1 MAALK
6 EEQCYGLSCGRVSN
20 GSNVS
25 VFHVKLT
32 DSALRALEDFQSSKS
47 SVVSIFQKWF
57 TEGTL
62 VNRRQGHG
70 RPRLIEAREER
81 RLTRVSRTNRRVSV
95 SQIAEDVN
103 AGSGRKVSQYT
114 VHRRVRADFLDHE
127 WINLL
132 RKTGGT
138 HGLRVSENTR
148 QNRYT
153 ERNHVSTDFLI
164 ETRKDKIRISTTLR
178 SFGSHSARANAENG
192 DRRLEVSHG
201 LSAQPLIRFTGNQG
215 KISIPQSTS
224 PNNLRTFT
232 FYLSNVGRDNPQG
245 SFDCIQQYIT
255 SEGSIQLDCL
265 GGIQDKITV
274 CATDDSYQKARQSMA
289 QAEEETRSRG
299 AIVIKPGGRY
309 VGKRVQIRKPA
320 MALSDVAPLRRAPRP
335 VLISS
340 SMKKSTAPPRPLRER
355 LVHLLALK
363 PYRKP
368 ELLVRLTKDGLSP
381 QDKDTLDSLLQQVAN
396 LNSKDNTFTL
406 KDCLF
411 KEVQKNWPGYTEVD
425 QQILKRILVRKLCKA
440 QSSGPVL
447 GENPVSPHKEQASS
461 SPSQKRTTEDF
472 IDPLANKKPR
482 ISHLI
487 NKGSAPVN
495 GKLNTSNGKDSSGL
509 SSAPLPLLDL
519 SQHLEPLSDVSND
532 SSHNGRD
539 CEGQDAAVAERL
551 SQTTA
556 LTGSSL
562 QTESGLG
569 STPLAPCIREGSKE
583 RSSSTTLHGKPKKSK
598 KRKDKDKSRKRDP
611 EKEKR
616 ARKGVVDR
624 DGSQLKKLCQVTTS
638 PDLNMTSIP
647 HKSTDLNGMYNSS
660 SIPASSS
667 VLADYLQKYTEIGSP
682 EQRQT
687 YKNDF
692 NAEYSEYR
700 GLHARIEGITRQFT
714 VLDAELKQLQQGTDQ
729 YKTIHNQILQ
739 EYRKIKKTNPN
750 YSQERNRCEYL
761 HNKLA
766 HIKKLIAEYDQQQLQ
781 HWH

>member
-20 GSNVS
+20 GSNIS
-25 VFHVKLT
+25 VFHVKFT
-32 DSALRALEDFQSSKS
+32 DTALKTLEEYQSSK
-47 SVVSIFQKWF
+47 
-57 TEGTL
+57 
-62 VNRRQGHG
+62 
-70 RPRLIEAREER
+70 
-81 RLTRVSRTNRRVSV
+81 
-95 SQIAEDVN
+95 
-103 AGSGRKVSQYT
+103 
-114 VHRRVRADFLDHE
+114 
-127 WINLL
+127 
-132 RKTGGT
+132 
-138 HGLRVSENTR
+138 
-148 QNRYT
+148 
-153 ERNHVSTDFLI
+153 
-164 ETRKDKIRISTTLR
+164 
-178 SFGSHSARANAENG
+178 
-192 DRRLEVSHG
+192 G
-201 LSAQPLIRFTGNQG
+201 LSAQPLIRFTENQG
-215 KISIPQSTS
+215 QISIPQSPS
-224 PNNLRTFT
+224 PSDLRTFM

-274 CATDDSYQKARQSMA
+274 CATDDSYQKAKQSMA
-289 QAEEETRSRG
+289 QAEEETRSRA

-320 MALSDVAPLRRAPRP
+320 MALSDVAPSRRFSRP

-340 SMKKSTAPPRPLRER
+340 SMKKSTVLPRPLRER
-355 LVHLLALK
+355 LIHLLALK

-368 ELLVRLTKDGLSP
+368 ELLVRLIKDGLSP

-440 QSSGPVL
+440 QNSGL
-447 GENPVSPHKEQASS
+447 LTRENPVSPHKEQPSS

-472 IDPLANKKPR
+472 IDPLASKKSR

-487 NKGSAPVN
+487 SKGSAPVN
-495 GKLNTSNGKDSSGL
+495 GKLNTSNGKDSCGL
-509 SSAPLPLLDL
+509 SSAPLPLLEL

-539 CEGQDAAVAERL
+539 CEAQEAAVAERL
-551 SQTTA
+551 NQTA

-562 QTESGLG
+562 HTNTVLGSTPLG
-569 STPLAPCIREGSKE
+569 STPLAPCSLQGSKD
-583 RSSSTTLHGKPKKSK
+583 RSKSPSLHGKSKKSK
-598 KRKDKDKSRKRDP
+598 KHKGKDKSRKRDP

-616 ARKGVVDR
+616 ERKGEEE
-624 DGSQLKKLCQVTTS
+624 DGLQLKKLYNVTS
-638 PDLNMTSIP
+638 CPDLRMRSIP
-647 HKSTDLNGMYNSS
+647 HKSADLNGMNSS

-667 VLADYLQKYTEIGSP
+667 VVADYLLKYTEIGSQ
-682 EQRQT
+682 EQRQS

>member
-20 GSNVS
+20 GSNIS

-32 DSALRALEDFQSSKS
+32 DSALRALEDYQSSKG
-47 SVVSIFQKWF
+47 V
-57 TEGTL
+57 
-62 VNRRQGHG
+62 
-70 RPRLIEAREER
+70 
-81 RLTRVSRTNRRVSV
+81 
-95 SQIAEDVN
+95 
-103 AGSGRKVSQYT
+103 
-114 VHRRVRADFLDHE
+114 
-127 WINLL
+127 
-132 RKTGGT
+132 
-138 HGLRVSENTR
+138 
-148 QNRYT
+148 
-153 ERNHVSTDFLI
+153 
-164 ETRKDKIRISTTLR
+164 
-178 SFGSHSARANAENG
+178 SAR
-192 DRRLEVSHG
+192 
-201 LSAQPLIRFTGNQG
+201 PLIRFTGNQG

-224 PNNLRTFT
+224 SNDLRTFT

-289 QAEEETRSRG
+289 QAEEETRSRA

-320 MALSDVAPLRRAPRP
+320 MAISDPTVAQVRRISRP
-335 VLISS
+335 VLISGGT
-340 SMKKSTAPPRPLRER
+340 KKSTVPRPLRER

-368 ELLVRLTKDGLSP
+368 ELLVRLTKEGLSP

-411 KEVQKNWPGYTEVD
+411 KEVQKDWPGYTEVD

-440 QSSGPVL
+440 QNSGGLMP

-487 NKGSAPVN
+487 SKGSAPVN
-495 GKLNTSNGKDSSGL
+495 GKLANSSNGKDSCGL
-509 SSAPLPLLDL
+509 FSAPIPLLEL

-539 CEGQDAAVAERL
+539 CEGQEQAVAERL
-551 SQTTA
+551 SQTSGF
-556 LTGSSL
+556 TGSSL
-562 QTESGLG
+562 QTRTQTQAVLG
-569 STPLAPCIREGSKE
+569 STTVPPCSLEGSKE
-583 RSSSTTLHGKPKKSK
+583 RSSSPLLHGKSKKSK
-598 KRKDKDKSRKRDP
+598 KHKDKDKSRKKDP

-616 ARKGVVDR
+616 DRKAAEGG
-624 DGSQLKKLCQVTTS
+624 DGLLTKLYNV
-638 PDLNMTSIP
+638 PDLSVMSIP
-647 HKSTDLNGMYNSS
+647 HKSTDLNGTCNSS

-667 VLADYLQKYTEIGSP
+667 VMADYLLKYTEIRSQ

-739 EYRKIKKTNPN
+739 EYRKIKKTHPN

-781 HWH
+781 QWH